1 LIPGGDNTAR
11 LWELPGGTQTR
22 PPVVQTGWVSAL
34 ALSRDGRR
42 LFVRSGDAYGGE
54 VRLWDASL
62 DRPLGPARTHTG

>member
-1 LIPGGDNTAR
+1 MIPGGDNTAR

-42 LFVRSGDAYGGE
+42 LFVRSGDAYVNVHTVNFKGGE
-54 VRLWDASL
+54 IRGQIHFGD
-62 DRPLGPARTHTG
+62 D